1 MYSSFLNKLK
11 DLENVKIFTE
21 LDTRISNKEIINAI
35 ASLKNNKA
43 SSFDQILNE
52 MLKFGQTYIIDPLCK
67 LFNNILS
74 TGKFPV
80 VWANGIIVPI
90 FKSGEK
96 CNPSNYREITIGSC
110 IGKLFLKILN
120 NRLDNFLTMHN
131 IICPEQIGFSKDSRT
146 SDHMFVLK
154 TLIDKYTQ
162 QGSKHLYTCFVD
174 FRKAFDT
181 VWHIG
186 LLYKL
191 RNSGVSDLFYN
202 VIKNMYENTLLS
214 VKVNNIYLTDHFQSF
229 VGVRQ
234 DDNLKPTLLKLII
247 NDLPNIFD
255 DSCSPVSLL
264 TRKLHCLLY
273 ADDLVLLSES
283 LQGLQNSLTKLSHY
297 CDEWGLQIDISK
309 TKSLVFNNTGR
320 ITSHKFYINNIP
332 IENCR
337 NYVYLG
343 VNFSIS
349 GSFTEAK
356 NNLYHKGLKV
366 LFKVKKC
373 FQGHSPKIKTI
384 LHIFDHTIKPILLNG
399 SEIWGS
405 FSAQKL
411 LRQGDNYFAKV
422 YRDLIAEKAH
432 FKLCKYSIK
441 VGEKATNS
449 AVMGELGRYPLFL
462 EVLLNMIK
470 II

>member
-1 MYSSFLNKLK
+1 M
-11 DLENVKIFTE
+11 FTE
-21 LDTRISNKEIINAI
+21 LDNRISSKEIINAI

-80 VWANGIIVPI
+80 VWAKGIIVPI

-96 CNPSNYREITIGSC
+96 CNPSNYRGITIGSC

-131 IICPEQIGFSKDSRT
+131 IICPEQIGFSKGSRT

-214 VKVNNIYLTDHFQSF
+214 VKVNNIYLTDNFQSF

-234 DDNLKPTLLKLII
+234 GDNLRT
-247 NDLPNIFD
+247 
-255 DSCSPVSLL
+255 
-264 TRKLHCLLY
+264 
-273 ADDLVLLSES
+273 
-283 LQGLQNSLTKLSHY
+283 
-297 CDEWGLQIDISK
+297 
-309 TKSLVFNNTGR
+309 
-320 ITSHKFYINNIP
+320 
-332 IENCR
+332 
-337 NYVYLG
+337 
-343 VNFSIS
+343 
-349 GSFTEAK
+349 
-356 NNLYHKGLKV
+356 
-366 LFKVKKC
+366 
-373 FQGHSPKIKTI
+373 
-384 LHIFDHTIKPILLNG
+384 
-399 SEIWGS
+399 
-405 FSAQKL
+405 
-411 LRQGDNYFAKV
+411 
-422 YRDLIAEKAH
+422 H
-432 FKLCKYSIK
+432 FI
-441 VGEKATNS
+441 
-449 AVMGELGRYPLFL
+449 
-462 EVLLNMIK
+462 
-470 II
+470 